1 MFGHF
6 LWIINSIWY
15 LNRSI
20 IIPTKFNLLKR
31 KIKIEKYIWSFLKII
46 SHTRSISLWP
56 VHSRLICPRIYR
68 INSMQCVDSS
78 LIGWARSPWTVWF
91 KVENLETLH
100 RTKIPN
106 PTLKTMSTWTEKHR
120 VSVRGFLM
128 KICRSFLIL
137 NRKFILHQN
146 FRFKKYNF
154 SERFLSKLISKSAL
168 FEFWRPKI
176 GLERYQKNGSRT
188 FEMSG
193 SWRLNFPLWI
203 SNFTFAYGPLI
214 LILSRDFDKYQLW

>member
-68 INSMQCVDSS
+68 INSIQCVDSS
-78 LIGWARSPWTVWF
+78 LIGWARTWLPGPYGPFGSELKHFTGPRFKIPVHIDRKASGLSPW
-91 KVENLETLH
+91 
-100 RTKIPN
+100 IPYERYIEVIF
-106 PTLKTMSTWTEKHR
+106 W
-120 VSVRGFLM
+120 V
-128 KICRSFLIL
+128 L

-146 FRFKKYNF
+146 FRFEKYNF

-203 SNFTFAYGPLI
+203 SNLTFAYGPLI